1 MMSIYIANLPSGCH
15 LKCFGWYRS
24 RSMKMLVDDE
34 CSFMSVIWDTSLQ
47 DGRGRPQRQVL
58 GRAVDQSS
66 GRFSRSDSPGKIG
79 YQHDSSVSS
88 RGTDA
93 PGQHARSPGQKP
105 SLGPS
110 QSLAPR
116 AGSPQRKQLDRP
128 QRWETS
134 TNSAKAVR

>member
-1 MMSIYIANLPSGCH
+1 
-15 LKCFGWYRS
+15 
-24 RSMKMLVDDE
+24 MLVDGE
-34 CSFMSVIWDTSLQ
+34 CSFMSMIWDTSLQ
-47 DGRGRPQRQVL
+47 NGRGKPQKQVL

-66 GRFSRSDSPGKIG
+66 ESFSRSVSPGKIG
-79 YQHDSSVSS
+79 YQHDSSVSN
-88 RGTDA
+88 RGTEA
-93 PGQHARSPGQKP
+93 PGQDQHARSPGQKP

-134 TNSAKAVR
+134 TKFIKAVR